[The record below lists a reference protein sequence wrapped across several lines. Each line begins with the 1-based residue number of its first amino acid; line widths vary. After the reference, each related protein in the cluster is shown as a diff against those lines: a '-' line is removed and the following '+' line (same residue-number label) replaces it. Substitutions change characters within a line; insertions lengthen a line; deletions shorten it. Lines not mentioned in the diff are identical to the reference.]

1 MLKNI
6 KNVLLYNS
14 GGGLGDSLLMIPL
27 IQWLKD
33 YYQLS
38 EIHYIQNGIQKHFE
52 TSLKDFN
59 NGFVHT
65 IDFLPEN
72 YAFFNLTRIK
82 NYTHFKFGKQILEN
96 IGIKKFDLII
106 DTQTRVNNS
115 LVLKSIPHKY
125 FVSPACRFLL
135 SKPKKFIYNSKHVCG
150 RIFDYFK
157 KILNTNIS
165 VPTELNY
172 LQEKYLDQAS
182 KLFKN
187 DNKYV
192 GFSITAGHP
201 TRKKEISLKTIV
213 EVANY
218 FSDKNFIP
226 TFFIEEKYE
235 DKINTIKAMVKNSYF
250 PEHFVKSSLRNP
262 FLVIAM
268 GKKLH
273 SAISINNG
281 IMHMFG
287 LAGTR
292 TAVFFDENS
301 DKFKPLNDNKSK
313 IYCSSKSNN
322 KKTKDLTSEDVINLM
337 KDFI

>member
-1 MLKNI
+1 LLKNI

-14 GGGLGDSLLMIPL
+14 GGGLGDSLLMIPI
-27 IQWLKD
+27 IQWLRD

-38 EIHYIQNGIQKHFE
+38 RIHYIQNGIQKHFE

-65 IDFLPEN
+65 ISFLPQD
-72 YAFFNLTRIK
+72 YAFFKLTRIR
-82 NYTHFKFGKQILEN
+82 NYSHFKFGRQILET

-115 LVLKSIPHKY
+115 LILKSIPHRY
-125 FVSPACRFLL
+125 FVSPCAKFLM
-135 SKPKKFIYNSKHVCG
+135 SSPKKLIVNSRNVCG
-150 RIFDYFK
+150 RIFDYFE

-165 VPTELNY
+165 IPTELNY
-172 LQEKYLDQAS
+172 LQEKYLDKAS

-187 DNKYV
+187 DKKYI
-192 GFSITAGHP
+192 GFSITGGHP
-201 TRKKEISLKTIV
+201 TREKEISLKTIV

-218 FSDKNFIP
+218 FSEKNFVP
-226 TFFIEEKYE
+226 TFFIEEKYKE
-235 DKINTIKAMVKNSYF
+235 KINTIKKMVKNPYF
-250 PEHFVKSSLRNP
+250 PEHLVHTSLKNP

-281 IMHMFG
+281 IMHMLG
-287 LAGTR
+287 LAGTK
-292 TAVFFDENS
+292 TAIFFDENS
-301 DKFKPLNDNKSK
+301 DKFRPLNSNKSK
-313 IYCSSKSNN
+313 IYSSPKN
-322 KKTKDLTSEDVINLM
+322 KEMKDLAPEDIINFTNS
-337 KDFI
+337 FI

>member
-1 MLKNI
+1 LLKNI

-82 NYTHFKFGKQILEN
+82 NYTHFKFGKQILEK

-226 TFFIEEKYE
+226 TFFIEEKHE

>member
-38 EIHYIQNGIQKHFE
+38 KIHYIQNGIQKHFE
-52 TSLKDFN
+52 TSLKDFD

-65 IDFLPEN
+65 INFLPEN
-72 YAFFNLTRIK
+72 YAFFKLTRIK
-82 NYTHFKFGKQILEN
+82 NYSHFKFGKQMLET

-106 DTQTRVNNS
+106 DGQTRVNNS

-125 FVSPACRFLL
+125 FISPSCRFLL

-150 RIFDYFK
+150 RIFDYFEK
-157 KILNTNIS
+157 TLNINVSI
-165 VPTELNY
+165 PTELNY
-172 LQEKYLDQAS
+172 IQEKYLDEAS

-187 DNKYV
+187 HKKYI

-201 TRKKEISLKTIV
+201 TREKEISLKTIV

-218 FSDKNFIP
+218 FSDKNFVP
-226 TFFIEEKYE
+226 TFLIEEKYKE
-235 DKINTIKAMVKNSYF
+235 KINTIKTMVRNPYF
-250 PEHFVKSSLRNP
+250 PEHLAQSSLKNP
-262 FLVIAM
+262 LLVVAM
-268 GKKLH
+268 GRKLH

-281 IMHMFG
+281 IMHMLG
-287 LAGTR
+287 LAGTK
-292 TAVFFDENS
+292 TAIFFDENS
-301 DKFKPLNDNKSK
+301 DKFRPLNGNKSK
-313 IYCSSKSNN
+313 IYSSSKN
-322 KKTKDLTSEDVINLM
+322 KETKDLTPKDIINFVN
-337 KDFI
+337 DFT